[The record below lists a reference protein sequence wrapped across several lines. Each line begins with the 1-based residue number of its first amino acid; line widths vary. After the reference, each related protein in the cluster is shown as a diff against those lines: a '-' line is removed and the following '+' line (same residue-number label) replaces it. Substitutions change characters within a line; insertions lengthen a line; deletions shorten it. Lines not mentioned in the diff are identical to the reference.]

1 MKSPILYSFRRCPYA
16 IRARMALSYAG
27 ITIELREISL
37 KSRPIELYKISPKGT
52 VPVLELPDG
61 TVIDQSIDIMK
72 WALNISDQDGW
83 IDKKKQVQTEIIYQ
97 NDFNF
102 KPWLDK
108 YKYYNRY
115 PENTKS
121 YYREKC
127 SDFFKKYDDL
137 LISNVYLLG
146 NKLSLADIAIFPFIR
161 QSANVDIE
169 WFSKE
174 YVNLATWLYQQI
186 ESGLF
191 KSIMHK
197 YNVWD
202 MSDKVKIIKFM

>member
-127 SDFFKKYDDL
+127 SDFFEKYDDL